1 MDSFIQNS
9 EYKVSTAKLLPDRP
23 SFLASSFLCRLP
35 IFPKSTS
42 HSGNSHQHRHCASQ
56 GGHQIRVPGGCG
68 SLSLPPADNHLC
80 PGDLTEQGAP
90 GRGAV
95 ITPAREG
102 EGRVPRRLDRGNYMF
117 NPKLSDSEGKAEL
130 PEVTQCKVLLT
141 DTSRFSDVK

>member
-1 MDSFIQNS
+1 MAINYCIKIWGPEYKYWVRNPSAEADQVGLVSVWVDSFIQNS

-23 SFLASSFLCRLP
+23 SFLASSFFLCRLP

-90 GRGAV
+90 GRPRSGNY
-95 ITPAREG
+95 PSQRRRG
-102 EGRVPRRLDRGNYMF
+102 EG
-117 NPKLSDSEGKAEL
+117 SEAA
-130 PEVTQCKVLLT
+130 
-141 DTSRFSDVK
+141 